1 MCPVSIHGSMVW
13 GDRHRPSASRSLLTR
28 LSRRHTSNSIQPSP
42 PHSGRISSI
51 LFAQQVTHEPFSGT
65 RHIGC
70 ISLRP
75 LRVFQCKDS
84 IMQSNDYMELSR
96 VSRRTVLKIN
106 ASNHKIWLVVGAP
119 ATDKRSRV
127 LVVKYG
133 SSRRKVRRVRTSI
146 ISFIKLLCPKHS
158 LVIGSLQCTR
168 IMTGRD
174 WMLKDLQECHEV
186 HFSTPLNSRISQI
199 QDSQQSSWGNHHHP
213 PAHLG
218 NRSRYI
224 QIFLECTTNRSS

>member
-13 GDRHRPSASRSLLTR
+13 GDRHRPSASRSLPTR

-84 IMQSNDYMELSR
+84 IMQSNDCMELSR

-127 LVVKYG
+127 LAVKYG

-146 ISFIKLLCPKHS
+146 ISFIRLLCPKHS

-174 WMLKDLQECHEV
+174 RMPKDLQECHEV
-186 HFSTPLNSRISQI
+186 HFSTLLNSPFLRYKPLK
-199 QDSQQSSWGNHHHP
+199 QSSRATIITYQHTW
-213 PAHLG
+213 
-218 NRSRYI
+218 
-224 QIFLECTTNRSS
+224 E